1 MAANQPGEIF
11 LIESGSLRPLPGI
24 NLRDSPALRQI
35 LGGPQRLEAAMRDLL
50 AQYPQLIPANQMG
63 PETDPPRFVAMG
75 REVSVPSGSVDL
87 VFADHRGVPTL
98 IETKLA
104 ENPDARRA
112 VIGQIL
118 EYAAY
123 AHEAWGDGQLRT
135 VARDFWAGRT
145 DTFEAALNA
154 IRIEDT
160 EGFWHLV
167 EDNLK
172 EGRLRL
178 IAVADELRADARRT
192 LEYLNDEFSRATIYG
207 LELRCFEDSP
217 GRLIVVPH
225 LVGQSQAT
233 QDVKE
238 ASDVRWTLEKLR
250 VEYAHLTAD
259 EQELGRQ
266 LARVLDWA
274 VSKGLFME
282 TYALARR
289 PAFRLKNPG
298 GQMVVS
304 FYRDG
309 AIHCQLGKAT
319 DQLFPGGGPQRAA
332 YIQDLKRLE
341 LLEVGYG
348 PDQGEWGKNLTRRLG
363 QFNEA
368 PLAALLELFER
379 YFLRKGS
386 PQSA

>member
-1 MAANQPGEIF
+1 
-11 LIESGSLRPLPGI
+11 
-24 NLRDSPALRQI
+24 
-35 LGGPQRLEAAMRDLL
+35 
-50 AQYPQLIPANQMG
+50 
-63 PETDPPRFVAMG
+63 
-75 REVSVPSGSVDL
+75 

-135 VARDFWAGRT
+135 AAQAFWANRT
-145 DTFEAALNA
+145 HTFEAALNA
-154 IRIEDT
+154 IRIEDA

-172 EGRLRL
+172 DGRMRL
-178 IAVADELRADARRT
+178 IVVTDELRADARRT
-192 LEYLNDEFSRATIYG
+192 LEYLNEELGRATIYG

-250 VEYAHLTAD
+250 VEYARLTTD
-259 EQELGRQ
+259 EPELGRQ
-266 LARVLDWA
+266 LTLVLDWA
-274 VSKGLFME
+274 VGKGLFLE
-282 TYALARR
+282 TFALARR
-289 PAFRLKNPG
+289 PAFRLKNPE

-319 DQLFPGGGPQRAA
+319 DRLFPDGGPQRAA
-332 YIQDLKRLE
+332 YIQDLRRLE
-341 LLEVGYG
+341 LLEAGYR
-348 PDQGEWGKNLTRRLG
+348 PDQGDWGKNLTRRLG
-363 QFNEA
+363 QFSEA
-368 PLAALLELFER
+368 SLAALLELFEKH
-379 YFLRKGS
+379 FLAKRVSTIGAAGS
-386 PQSA
+386 DQRAPQEPPNE